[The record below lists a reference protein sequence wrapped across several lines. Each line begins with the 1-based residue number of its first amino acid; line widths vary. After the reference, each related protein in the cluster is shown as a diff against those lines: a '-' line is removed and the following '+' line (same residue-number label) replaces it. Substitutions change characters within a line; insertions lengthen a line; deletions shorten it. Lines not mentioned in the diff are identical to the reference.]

1 MAPSLLSSPFFGD
14 RFPPSCPC
22 KSRGGKKGELV
33 PHLPLIERAG
43 SATRNDNSSEMRCLQ
58 RGPEGS
64 KAVPSSHAR
73 DSFLPLNEE
82 AVSLGNLVFTNVYF
96 FPL

>member
-1 MAPSLLSSPFFGD
+1 MASSPVSSSFFRD
-14 RFPPSCPC
+14 RFPLACPC

-43 SATRNDNSSEMRCLQ
+43 SATRNDNSSETQCLQ

-96 FPL
+96 FTL